1 MRLLFQPFFYCFL
14 FSQIFT
20 YEFVCFFTLV
30 NFCFLGV
37 LVFQNLWSLEAI
49 LNQYIFMKKQNIL
62 VEKEKVM
69 MTQEKNRIQML
80 LQDMQNAVNNFNA
93 RSPLSNAAT
102 VITNSTVI
110 PPIENSNRNLSGKC
124 TVSIVINELKYS
136 YRYFFFS
143 ILSSFYL

>member
-1 MRLLFQPFFYCFL
+1 
-14 FSQIFT
+14 
-20 YEFVCFFTLV
+20 
-30 NFCFLGV
+30 
-37 LVFQNLWSLEAI
+37 
-49 LNQYIFMKKQNIL
+49 
-62 VEKEKVM
+62 